1 MTGLSLKRPHVL
13 YRSILFYLSIIGFV
27 SISYGGIAIQTE
39 VTDLYSNGSIS
50 NVTGYFNTTNG
61 IRITVTLTDDADG
74 NHLTQFGNG
83 KFSVW
88 GCFTP
93 GNQTPATDHGEFS
106 DLNEADDFLD
116 GVATLELSRNDI
128 TGNHSGTDND
138 VWDELT
144 GNRINDDT
152 WNDWCGTFCQSGHPK
167 FDLWVLL
174 FENNITNDGVFRD
187 ITFPDADGVLNQP
200 NLIYDIWGPR
210 FWICLLY
217 TSDAADE

>member
-1 MTGLSLKRPHVL
+1 MRTMTGLSLKRPHVL

-27 SISYGGIAIQTE
+27 SISYST
-39 VTDLYSNGSIS
+39 VTIETTIFDKNLNGSIS

-106 DLNEADDFLD
+106 DLNEEDDFLD
-116 GVATLELSRNDI
+116 GVATKHLSRNDI

-138 VWDELT
+138 VWVELT
-144 GNRINDDT
+144 
-152 WNDWCGTFCQSGHPK
+152 
-167 FDLWVLL
+167 
-174 FENNITNDGVFRD
+174 
-187 ITFPDADGVLNQP
+187 
-200 NLIYDIWGPR
+200 NLSLIHI
-210 FWICLLY
+210 
-217 TSDAADE
+217 